1 MNDQHVTFQLVALV
15 SARRADPPYRVTAER
30 GVEGSAIPA
39 VTVEPA
45 PSGCRVV
52 VTGASLGECRRALRL
67 ETARQHLVLHAA
79 RPAAS
84 VA

>member
-30 GVEGSAIPA
+30 GVEGPAMPA
-39 VTVEPA
+39 VTVEHA
-45 PSGCRVV
+45 QAGYRVT
-52 VTGASLGECRRALRL
+52 VTGSSLVECRRALRR

-79 RPAAS
+79 QPAAS